1 MNGKSI
7 ASLPIHLGLG
17 ATAEVEPPFTGALEW
32 YEAYSKRHEKDG
44 IEGRLVSMH
53 MFDAPWPMW
62 EMHPYGSEVVLC
74 TAGCMTLYQENA
86 VGDAVALRLEAGHPH
101 ADIHLFI
108 LAPIL
113 KFLLHGGLL
122 LLLGLDQTLAQ
133 FCEDDAVI
141 VAVFGEVHVLVRAGF
156 VV

>member
-86 VGDAVALRLEAGHPH
+86 VGDAVALRLEAGHYAINPPGIWH
-101 ADIHLFI
+101 TADVEGEATALFI
-108 LAPIL
+108 
-113 KFLLHGGLL
+113 
-122 LLLGLDQTLAQ
+122 T
-133 FCEDDAVI
+133 
-141 VAVFGEVHVLVRAGF
+141 AGTGTQHRPRG
-156 VV
+156 